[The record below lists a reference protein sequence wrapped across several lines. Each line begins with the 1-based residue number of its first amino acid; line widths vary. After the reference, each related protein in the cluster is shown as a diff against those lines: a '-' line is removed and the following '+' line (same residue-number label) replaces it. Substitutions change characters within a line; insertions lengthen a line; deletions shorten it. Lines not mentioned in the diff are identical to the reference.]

1 MKIKIFAV
9 VCLLAA
15 NLFTISA
22 QKWFTPEAEKQVD
35 ALLSQVVEGN
45 YKNNRYPLL
54 RKPLM
59 ELPLGSIKP
68 KGWLHEMLVRQ
79 KNGASGQMDVL
90 YPSVMGKRNGWLG
103 GDGDQWERGPYWID
117 GLLPLAYILDDDVL
131 KAKVQP
137 WIEWALQSQREDGF
151 FGPEKDYP
159 GEPGLQRDNSQDWWP
174 RMVVL
179 KILQQYYSATNDK
192 RVVAFM
198 TKYFRYQL
206 NTLPQKP
213 LGHWS
218 SWAEFRA
225 CDNLQA
231 VYWLYNLTG
240 EDFLLELGHLL
251 HRQSFSF
258 IDMVDRGDLRRPC
271 TIHCVNLAQGIK
283 EPIIYYLQDTD
294 RKYIDAVK
302 EGFRDIRRFHG
313 QPQGMYGGDEALHGN
328 NPTQGSELCSAVEL
342 MYSLEKMVEI
352 TGDID
357 FADHLE
363 RIAFNALPAQIS
375 DDFMTKQYFQQP
387 NQVMVTRHRR
397 NFDQDHEGTD
407 LAFGTLT
414 GYPCCFS
421 NMHQG
426 WPKFTQHLWYATPDN
441 GIAAIVYSPSEVT
454 ANVGD
459 NVPVVI
465 SEDTYYPMDHQI
477 TFTIIETYYEEVRN
491 KVKQVKFPFHL
502 RVPKWCKQAEI
513 RVNGKMEQTVKG
525 GKIAIVDRIWKRN
538 DKIELYLP
546 MEVFTSTWYE
556 NAVSIERGPLVY
568 ALKMEENWEKKEF
581 KDSWYG
587 SYYYQVTSSDPW
599 NYGLVDFDRN
609 RMNEVAQVSINSQK
623 QQLDFP
629 WNQENAPV
637 EIKMKARLIPTWTV
651 YNEMAGPQ
659 PFSFCGSAEG
669 GEQEITLIPYGCT
682 TLRISEFPVV
692 GK

>member
-283 EPIIYYLQDTD
+283 EPIIYYQQDTD

-375 DDFMTKQYFQQP
+375 DDFM
-387 NQVMVTRHRR
+387 RR

-477 TFTIIETYYEEVRN
+477 TFTIKEVRN

>member
-213 LGHWS
+213 L
-218 SWAEFRA
+218 
-225 CDNLQA
+225 QA

-283 EPIIYYLQDTD
+283 EPIIYYQQDTD

-477 TFTIIETYYEEVRN
+477 TFTIKEVRN

>member
-137 WIEWALQSQREDGF
+137 WEWALQSQREDGF

-283 EPIIYYLQDTD
+283 EPIIYYQQDTD

-477 TFTIIETYYEEVRN
+477 TFTIKEVRN

>member
-1 MKIKIFAV
+1 MKIRIFAV

-35 ALLSQVVEGN
+35 ALLSQVVERN

-258 IDMVDRGDLRRPC
+258 IDMVDRGDLRRTC

-283 EPIIYYLQDTD
+283 EPIIYYQQDTD

-363 RIAFNALPAQIS
+363 RIAFTAQIS

-477 TFTIIETYYEEVRN
+477 TFTIKEVRN

>member
-1 MKIKIFAV
+1 
-9 VCLLAA
+9 
-15 NLFTISA
+15 
-22 QKWFTPEAEKQVD
+22 
-35 ALLSQVVEGN
+35 
-45 YKNNRYPLL
+45 
-54 RKPLM
+54 
-59 ELPLGSIKP
+59 
-68 KGWLHEMLVRQ
+68 
-79 KNGASGQMDVL
+79 
-90 YPSVMGKRNGWLG
+90 
-103 GDGDQWERGPYWID
+103 
-117 GLLPLAYILDDDVL
+117 
-131 KAKVQP
+131 
-137 WIEWALQSQREDGF
+137 
-151 FGPEKDYP
+151 
-159 GEPGLQRDNSQDWWP
+159 
-174 RMVVL
+174 
-179 KILQQYYSATNDK
+179 
-192 RVVAFM
+192 
-198 TKYFRYQL
+198 
-206 NTLPQKP
+206 
-213 LGHWS
+213 
-218 SWAEFRA
+218 
-225 CDNLQA
+225 
-231 VYWLYNLTG
+231 
-240 EDFLLELGHLL
+240 
-251 HRQSFSF
+251 
-258 IDMVDRGDLRRPC
+258 MVDRGDLRRPC

-283 EPIIYYLQDTD
+283 EPIIYYQQDTD

-352 TGDID
+352 TGDI
-357 FADHLE
+357 
-363 RIAFNALPAQIS
+363 
-375 DDFMTKQYFQQP
+375 
-387 NQVMVTRHRR
+387 
-397 NFDQDHEGTD
+397 
-407 LAFGTLT
+407 AFGTLT

-477 TFTIIETYYEEVRN
+477 TFTIKEVRN